1 MIAPFSQFHVC
12 SITVELIGGKT
23 CRGHEIT
30 LYLQLMIEDGVV
42 VNNKSH
48 DEKRCYHCIKNYLP
62 RSNLEYKIQ
71 RWIFHRKKKRSRR
84 QNLNDTIS
92 LHFVTTMWILLRK
105 ISLFP
110 SRLPP
115 KPGSS
120 NKDFLMTMVE
130 RQKKGV
136 DATFGREDWL
146 AVLDVTTEAIIY
158 KSLTL
163 SNYQQ

>member
-30 LYLQLMIEDGVV
+30 LYLQVMIEDGVV

-71 RWIFHRKKKRSRR
+71 RWIFLSKKKRSRR

-120 NKDFLMTMVE
+120 QRFFNDNGWKT
-130 RQKKGV
+130 KKKRWRNVWQWG
-136 DATFGREDWL
+136 
-146 AVLDVTTEAIIY
+146 
-158 KSLTL
+158 LTGCPWCHHW
-163 SNYQQ
+163 SNNL